1 MTKLMKL
8 VRLMR
13 VVRNWPRTLMDHLQ
27 VTTADYVCH
36 LRNGISVEV
45 RGGTDDRHVIFE
57 VFVEQV
63 YPVALS
69 GEKVVVD
76 IGAHIGCFTAL
87 AAERGARVLS
97 FEPLPANFAILE
109 RNVKRNN
116 IRNVQLFQSAV
127 SSKYETRA
135 LYLPDNDAH
144 TGRSSLQVAR
154 DARRIEVS
162 CLPLDDVIRENRL
175 QCIDLLKIDCEG
187 GEYEI
192 LFAAS
197 MESLKMVQSIVIE
210 NEPITYQALGGDRE
224 SLIKHLRTAGFIVES
239 RNHYLH
245 ARREQ
250 SFGVKP

>member
-1 MTKLMKL
+1 
-8 VRLMR
+8 
-13 VVRNWPRTLMDHLQ
+13 MDHFQ
-27 VTTADYVCH
+27 VTRADYVCH
-36 LRNGISVEV
+36 LRNGINVEV

-69 GEKVVVD
+69 GEQVVVD

-87 AAERGARVLS
+87 AAKRGARVLS

-116 IRNVQLFQSAV
+116 IRSVQLFQAAV
-127 SSKYETRA
+127 GGKHETRA
-135 LYLPDNDAH
+135 LYLPADDAH
-144 TGRSSLQVAR
+144 TGRSSLQAVREAH
-154 DARRIEVS
+154 RIMEVS
-162 CLPLDDVIRENRL
+162 CFSLDNVIRENRL

-197 MESLKMVQSIVIE
+197 MESLEMVQSIVIE
-210 NEPITYQALGGDRE
+210 NEPITHQPQGGSRE
-224 SLIKHLRTAGFIVES
+224 SLIKHLRLAGFIVES
-239 RNHYLH
+239 RNHYLY
-245 ARREQ
+245 ARRE
-250 SFGVKP
+250 